1 MTDTPILFALDICS
15 FHNKGIGKNRSMKST
30 MMLQNPNIVSTLG
43 AEILHTVVG
52 SIRTWKL
59 KAPANGLQ
67 EKQTKRTVT
76 RAQTVMKAPIAHE
89 V

>member
-1 MTDTPILFALDICS
+1 M
-15 FHNKGIGKNRSMKST
+15 GKNRSMKST
-30 MMLQNPNIVSTLG
+30 MMLQNPNIFSALG
-43 AEILHTVVG
+43 ADILHTVVG
-52 SIRTWKL
+52 SIRTLKL

-76 RAQTVMKAPIAHE
+76 RAQTVMKAAIAHD